1 MHKFYTQYFQSSLR
15 GQSSLCVKIG
25 STTVIRLLLGGG
37 IGHWHLLEPVA
48 VELLVAG
55 WLEGAAK
62 GGLVTAQWVLVI

>member
-1 MHKFYTQYFQSSLR
+1 M
-15 GQSSLCVKIG
+15 KIG

-62 GGLVTAQWVLVI
+62 GWLVTAQWVLVT